1 MGVSIFLFSSS
12 KKILKRKCLGSNGP
26 PPSSLNKGLTG
37 ETCSSLSLKI
47 ILRCKILTVLASEI
61 TPWLE
66 LLADVDC
73 IVSLRLL
80 FLTPSQPKA
89 KKTPSQAVFFS
100 FLSHLSKTRKFTK
113 NRLLQPKS
121 KSILRHKLRNRLFH
135 CH

>member
-12 KKILKRKCLGSNGP
+12 KKKFKKKMLGVQRTSP
-26 PPSSLNKGLTG
+26 PSLNKGLTG

-89 KKTPSQAVFFS
+89 KKTPSQPVFLS